1 MSYGHTWIAE
11 RDTTVAL
18 VPPGYADGVFRAL
31 TGRLDVLVNGRRAA
45 MSAASAWI
53 SSSLISVR
61 ARRRRGRR
69 RRDPVRSGRDGEP
82 TAQDWADLLGTI
94 NYEVVTEPAGPG
106 RQYLPRG
113 RRIVADDGRGPDPA
127 PAGRDGAGWRAWLG
141 CRRSAVAR
149 GVGRALADPA
159 RDGRRPYAG
168 EDFSLLDAD
177 RGCVV
182 TTPDGVDLAVREVG
196 PVEAAVTVVFA
207 HGFCMN
213 MGAFHFQRSRTRASV
228 GRPGPDGVLRPA
240 RARQVRHRRTA
251 HLYRRATRLRPRHGA
266 HRDGSARF
274 GDPGRAFDG
283 GYDGAVARPAF
294 PRRYGTSIV
303 GAAIISSAAEGLSR
317 SPLGEILQNPALE
330 AARLATRYAPN
341 LVHRGRGAVRSVLS
355 PILQAASFG
364 DRAVSPTVARYSE
377 HMIHD
382 TPVTTMVG
390 FLHALGVHD
399 ETDGLPVL
407 AKVPTLIACGS
418 ADTLTLPEHSEE
430 MAAVL
435 PKAELLV
442 VGGAGHLVQ
451 LEQPDPIDDALVRL
465 VERATPNKLQALSRR
480 VRERVRP
487 LARSETTD
495 LSSRRSAEERGARSE
510 TTDRG

>member
-1 MSYGHTWIAE
+1 
-11 RDTTVAL
+11 
-18 VPPGYADGVFRAL
+18 
-31 TGRLDVLVNGRRAA
+31 
-45 MSAASAWI
+45 
-53 SSSLISVR
+53 
-61 ARRRRGRR
+61 
-69 RRDPVRSGRDGEP
+69 
-82 TAQDWADLLGTI
+82 
-94 NYEVVTEPAGPG
+94 
-106 RQYLPRG
+106 
-113 RRIVADDGRGPDPA
+113 
-127 PAGRDGAGWRAWLG
+127 
-141 CRRSAVAR
+141 
-149 GVGRALADPA
+149 
-159 RDGRRPYAG
+159 
-168 EDFSLLDAD
+168 
-177 RGCVV
+177 
-182 TTPDGVDLAVREVG
+182 
-196 PVEAAVTVVFA
+196 
-207 HGFCMN
+207 
-213 MGAFHFQRSRTRASV
+213 MGAFHFQRRELARVWGDQVRMVFYDQRGHGKSGTAAPRTYTVAQLGCDLDTVLTVMAPRGSV
-228 GRPGPDGVLRPA
+228 ILVGHSMGGMTVLSH
-240 RARQVRHRRTA
+240 ARQ
-251 HLYRRATRLRPRHGA
+251 
-266 HRDGSARF
+266 
-274 GDPGRAFDG
+274 
-283 GYDGAVARPAF
+283 F

-364 DRAVSPTVARYSE
+364 DSAVSPTVARYSE

-418 ADTLTLPEHSEE
+418 ADTLTLPDHSEE

-465 VERATPNKLQALSRR
+465 VERATPNKLQAITRR
-480 VRERVRP
+480 VRDRVRP
-487 LARSETTD
+487 
-495 LSSRRSAEERGARSE
+495 RGARATDLVDDGPAVLATAEDMIALGERLGAGLRAGDVVVLSGPLGAGKTVLAKGIASALDVDGPVTSPTFVLARVHPARRSGDPAMVHVDVYRLLDHAAADLLAELDSLDLDTDLDDAVVVVEWGEGLAERLSDHHLDVQLERAADSE
-510 TTDRG
+510 VRTATWRWSTR